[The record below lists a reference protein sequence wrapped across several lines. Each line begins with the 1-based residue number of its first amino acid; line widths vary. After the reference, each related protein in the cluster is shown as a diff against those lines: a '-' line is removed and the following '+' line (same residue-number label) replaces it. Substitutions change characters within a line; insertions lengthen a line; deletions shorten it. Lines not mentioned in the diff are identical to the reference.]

1 MSNERVI
8 NGNKLDTNELM
19 SLVSAEQYDKLEEA
33 WLGIVE
39 SNNKNLQSL
48 FDVIDLLIK
57 REERKRAHEFLMM
70 LVPYYKQKG
79 LYQEVLMVFKRVLE
93 CNP

>member
-1 MSNERVI
+1 MCMSNERVI
-8 NGNKLDTNELM
+8 NGNKHDTNKLM

-39 SNNKNLQSL
+39 SNNKDLQSL
-48 FDVIDLLIK
+48 FDVVELLIK
-57 REERKRAHEFLMM
+57 QEERKRAHEFLMM

-79 LYQEVLMVFKRVLE
+79 FIRRF
-93 CNP
+93 

>member
-1 MSNERVI
+1 MCMSNERVI

-39 SNNKNLQSL
+39 SNNKDLQSL
-48 FDVIDLLIK
+48 FDVVELLIK

-79 LYQEVLMVFKRVLE
+79 LYHDVLKVLKKGIGI
-93 CNP
+93 